1 MNFRELVY
9 LSQCDAAS
17 NASLSDSKAHTH
29 NFYYVVLP
37 FQETLK
43 EGSGFNCCRGKKIIS
58 LQLLLT
64 PNFQKYISPFHAFD
78 GKKKKGYDCSLLP
91 IFTVFFPMWLCSSF
105 HKLLKS
111 ISPPLES
118 ELSLCFVLANT
129 TLRKCNMPVLSLSLK
144 AKDNCAPF
152 QDPSR
157 TLCEEA
163 QTSLLGRPQGAEARH
178 SIWGHPQ
185 YPASTQFKRR
195 L

>member
-58 LQLLLT
+58 LQLLLI

-78 GKKKKGYDCSLLP
+78 GKKKKKAMIAHSFLYLQFFSNVTLQFLP
-91 IFTVFFPMWLCSSF
+91 
-105 HKLLKS
+105 
-111 ISPPLES
+111 
-118 ELSLCFVLANT
+118 
-129 TLRKCNMPVLSLSLK
+129 
-144 AKDNCAPF
+144 
-152 QDPSR
+152 
-157 TLCEEA
+157 
-163 QTSLLGRPQGAEARH
+163 
-178 SIWGHPQ
+178 
-185 YPASTQFKRR
+185 
-195 L
+195 

>member
-91 IFTVFFPMWLCSSF
+91 IFTVFFQCDFAVP
-105 HKLLKS
+105 S
-111 ISPPLES
+111 I
-118 ELSLCFVLANT
+118 N
-129 TLRKCNMPVLSLSLK
+129 
-144 AKDNCAPF
+144 
-152 QDPSR
+152 
-157 TLCEEA
+157 
-163 QTSLLGRPQGAEARH
+163 
-178 SIWGHPQ
+178 
-185 YPASTQFKRR
+185 Y
-195 L
+195 